1 MKWCLYKK
9 DDPNTW
15 PKIDCPM
22 VVYFPE
28 SDLLT
33 IDVYWDNED
42 QYFADEYGILDFDF
56 YYAYIG
62 HVPCGY
68 KTHKVLKCVDDIACK
83 IGCNDDGY
91 CMYDY
96 YKCEQQREENEY
108 EIEEKRI
115 WKEFDE

>member
-1 MKWCLYKK
+1 MKWNIYKQ

-22 VVYFPE
+22 LAYLPE
-28 SDLLT
+28 SGSVSVCWWND
-33 IDVYWDNED
+33 ED
-42 QYFADEYGILDFDF
+42 KCFDDTYGILDFDF

-62 HVPCGY
+62 YVPCGY
-68 KTHKVLKCVDDIACK
+68 KTHSVARCANDVGCM
-83 IGCNDDGY
+83 IGCADDGY

-96 YKCEQQREENEY
+96 NCEQRTEMNEY

-115 WKEFDE
+115 WKEFGE